1 MHDVNA
7 ERGVG
12 SRDSGFTILDL
23 RFRIAGF
30 GMQNREWGVRIAEL
44 RQSNS
49 GKERIVMGQKDLRQR
64 TKQFALRIIRL
75 VEALPKGRTAD
86 VIGRQ
91 LLRCG
96 ASVGA
101 NYRAACRARSN
112 TDFISKMGIVE
123 EEADESLYWMELLI
137 EAEIVKSVELESLM
151 KEANEILA
159 MTVASI
165 KTARERKS
173 QK

>member
-1 MHDVNA
+1 MD
-7 ERGVG
+7 
-12 SRDSGFTILDL
+12 
-23 RFRIAGF
+23 
-30 GMQNREWGVRIAEL
+30 
-44 RQSNS
+44 
-49 GKERIVMGQKDLRQR
+49 QKDLKER

-96 ASVGA
+96 TSVGA

-112 TDFISKMGIVE
+112 ADFISKMGIVE

-151 KEANEILA
+151 KEADEILA
-159 MTVASI
+159 MTVSSI

>member
-1 MHDVNA
+1 
-7 ERGVG
+7 
-12 SRDSGFTILDL
+12 
-23 RFRIAGF
+23 
-30 GMQNREWGVRIAEL
+30 VRIAEL

-49 GKERIVMGQKDLRQR
+49 GKERIVMGQKDLGQR

-91 LLRCG
+91 LLRCE

-112 TDFISKMGIVE
+112 ADFISKMGIVE

-137 EAEIVKSVELESLM
+137 EAEIVKSVEL
-151 KEANEILA
+151 
-159 MTVASI
+159 
-165 KTARERKS
+165 
-173 QK
+173 